1 MYYFQANAVRK
12 YGNLNLE
19 SARRYVIHEIR
30 SVKKAFGGGH
40 WLIFPLRTEHIMLL
54 TAQEQMGEAMRE
66 AEELENDLRES
77 LGGSHPLR
85 LHTATTLASLYTKQY
100 RWEDAVGILQATRR
114 ALVQALGK
122 DHMLAV
128 RAVGLL
134 AMMLMNQGKYEEADA
149 EFGSLSK
156 LAEMSETT
164 REMYRREA
172 GMHQCTLLEMEGN
185 FHEAKAIRVTTVHT
199 NGLSSEIPK
208 LLKNTNQGWYAFRR
222 EDFTLAESLL
232 AEVMKKANDLLK
244 TDNPPEHSQLL
255 NISMI
260 SKRNLALVI
269 RCHHRYEAAESLQRE
284 LLIERDRHENQTSLE
299 TLNAM
304 FDLAHTLQIQ
314 ERWAEAEHFFTKV
327 KIDRVQLFG
336 QMHRED
342 TLLCSQRLWKLLS
355 WNIVHWLNATVKA
368 PFSEEAL
375 TQMIAMSRTLGDFY
389 EDSNAAEDEDN
400 GEEEE
405 GGHKPPERA
414 IDML

>member
-1 MYYFQANAVRK
+1 
-12 YGNLNLE
+12 
-19 SARRYVIHEIR
+19 
-30 SVKKAFGGGH
+30 
-40 WLIFPLRTEHIMLL
+40 MLL

-260 SKRNLALVI
+260 SKRNLALT
-269 RCHHRYEAAESLQRE
+269 RESDQLGDP
-284 LLIERDRHENQTSLE
+284 ERDVRSRSYSSDTGKMGGGRTFLYQS
-299 TLNAM
+299 
-304 FDLAHTLQIQ
+304 Q
-314 ERWAEAEHFFTKV
+314 
-327 KIDRVQLFG
+327 DRS
-336 QMHRED
+336 
-342 TLLCSQRLWKLLS
+342 T
-355 WNIVHWLNATVKA
+355 